1 MVWGEEDR
9 ETLQEMTSDPGD
21 KKEIAVECAK
31 GIVSQELQWRQNWCI
46 YSYFLM
52 GIPLHQAPLLSLKAF
67 VFETGSQTQ
76 AQLWLASDSLNPP
89 VSNSQ
94 LLRL

>member
-31 GIVSQELQWRQNWCI
+31 GIVSQELQWR
-46 YSYFLM
+46 L
-52 GIPLHQAPLLSLKAF
+52 
-67 VFETGSQTQ
+67 
-76 AQLWLASDSLNPP
+76 
-89 VSNSQ
+89 
-94 LLRL
+94 